1 VPSTVECRH
10 VAPAQIMGVERP
22 KKEKIWQGLPASTGV
37 ALASVHVV
45 RDHFD
50 EPEEEIISPSRVDAD
65 LARFRAAIERTR
77 LEIEELKRAIEQ
89 EEGDAAS
96 NGEIF
101 ETHLL
106 ILEDASL
113 LNQVERTVRNDLLC
127 VDAAYYRLM
136 TRHMVALRG
145 LTDPYLRERFL
156 DIKDVRKRMMRH
168 LRGEH
173 RTETTFEHPV
183 VIVAHDLTPSDT
195 VQLDRSK
202 VLGFAI
208 ETGSVNSHAAII
220 ARSLAIPA
228 VVRLHGICD
237 ALQSGDSV
245 LLDGH
250 EGLLILNP
258 TADTLTR
265 YRLRE
270 EQVERQ
276 EDILLA
282 RRHEPAITTDGKEFC
297 IGGNGEFVE
306 EIDVIKDSGCEEVGL
321 FRTEFLYFE
330 DPEAS
335 EHALAEAYTEIVWN
349 LAPKRVVFRTLD
361 LGGDKVDPLL
371 AAEPEPNP
379 FLGWR
384 GIRVSLGRP
393 DFFKRQLRALL
404 RAAAHGK
411 VAIMFPMVSGV
422 EEVRDARRL
431 LQECE
436 RELRAEGVS
445 LAGEVEIGAMIEIPS
460 AAMIADLLADEVDF
474 FSIGTNDLIQYSLAV
489 DRVNERVGDLYQPT
503 HPALIRLIAHVMH
516 ASHEKQVPVGI
527 CGEMAADVALTPLLV
542 GLGLDELSVAAGQV
556 ARVKHAVRCLSA
568 ADCKQIVRQ
577 ARSMSTAAEILELS
591 RTHAQAAYPELFL

>member
-1 VPSTVECRH
+1 MSMV
-10 VAPAQIMGVERP
+10 VERP

-45 RDHFD
+45 RDLFD
-50 EPEEEIISPSRVDAD
+50 EPENEVIDPSEVDSH
-65 LARFRAAIERTR
+65 LKRFRGAIEKTR
-77 LEIEELKRAIEQ
+77 EEIEELKRAIEK
-89 EEGDAAS
+89 EEGEAAA

-113 LNQVERTVRNDLLC
+113 LNQVERTVRNELLC

-136 TRHMVALRG
+136 TKHMVALRG

-183 VIVAHDLTPSDT
+183 IIVAHDLTPSDT

-208 ETGSVNSHAAII
+208 ETGSANSHAAII
-220 ARSLAIPA
+220 AKSLALPA

-237 ALQSGDSV
+237 SLHSGDSV
-245 LLDGH
+245 LLDGQ

-258 TADTLTR
+258 TADTLAR

-270 EQVERQ
+270 EQAERQ

-282 RRHEPAITTDGKEFC
+282 RRHEPAMTTDGTVIR

-330 DPEAS
+330 DPEAT

-349 LAPKRVVFRTLD
+349 LAPKMVVFRTLD

-371 AAEPEPNP
+371 IAEPEPNP

-404 RAAAHGK
+404 RAGAHGR
-411 VAIMFPMVSGV
+411 VGIMFPMVAGV
-422 EEVRDARRL
+422 EEVRAAKAL
-431 LQECE
+431 LAECE
-436 RELRAEGVS
+436 AELRNEGVPV
-445 LAGEVEIGAMIEIPS
+445 ADEYDIGAMIEIPS

-474 FSIGTNDLIQYSLAV
+474 LSIGTNDLIQYSLAV
-489 DRVNERVGDLYQPT
+489 DRVNERVADLYQPT
-503 HPALIRLIAHVMH
+503 HPALIRLIAHVLR
-516 ASHEKQVPVGI
+516 ASHEKGVPVGI

-542 GLGLDELSVAAGQV
+542 GLGLDELSVASGQV
-556 ARVKHAVRCLSA
+556 ARVKHAVRNLSS
-568 ADCKQIVRQ
+568 ADCKALIKESRTL
-577 ARSMSTAAEILELS
+577 ATAAEILELS
-591 RTHAQAAYPELFL
+591 RSHALAAYPELFT